1 VAIVF
6 GGWTAYAFVAAYIFY
21 AWRSRTGQQHPPY
34 LGMVH
39 FWLVTCWLWALLTL
53 PIVAA
58 ARRFPV
64 TAANW
69 PVRIP
74 LHLGFALVTHVVQNV
89 VLWAIH
95 PHVRP
100 GPRPEMPESLFGTLI
115 LDLFVYSAIV
125 AAVHA
130 RDAQRQAF
138 RLRTELV
145 EAELHLMRMQLQP
158 HFLFNALNAVSE
170 LIHIDP
176 ARAER
181 ALARLADLLRWSLQS
196 ARLREVPLREELA
209 ALDNYLDI
217 QRMRH
222 GEQLTFRVDPAPDT
236 LGLAV
241 PSLLLQPLV
250 ENAIL
255 HGIRGLPAGT
265 VAIRARRDGDRLE
278 LEVSDDGRGIA
289 ASFREGTGLRT
300 TRARLAGL
308 YGADQ
313 RVHIAAGE
321 RGGTV
326 VGIEL
331 PARAATSADGA
342 ATT

>member
-1 VAIVF
+1 MF
-6 GGWTAYAFVAAYIFY
+6 GGWTLYAFLAAYLFY
-21 AWRSRTGQQHPPY
+21 AWRSRTGQPHPPY
-34 LGMVH
+34 LGLVH
-39 FWLVTCWLWALLTL
+39 FWLVTCWLWALITL
-53 PIVAA
+53 PVVAA

-64 TAANW
+64 TPETW

-74 LHLGFALVTHVVQNV
+74 LHLGFGLVTHVVHTT

-100 GPRPEMPESLFGTLI
+100 GPRPEMPESLIGSLI
-115 LDLFVYSAIV
+115 FDLFLYAALV

-130 RDAQRQAF
+130 RDAQRQAS
-138 RLRTELV
+138 RLRTELI

-176 ARAER
+176 VRAER
-181 ALARLADLLRWSLQS
+181 ALARLGDLLRWSLQS
-196 ARLREVPLREELA
+196 ARLKEVSLREELG
-209 ALDNYLDI
+209 ALENYLDI

-222 GEQLTFRVDPAPDT
+222 GEQLIFRVEPGPDT

-265 VAIRARRDGDRLE
+265 VAIRARREGERLE

-289 ASFREGTGLRT
+289 PPFREGTGLRT
-300 TRARLAGL
+300 TRARLAGEVL
-308 YGADQ
+308 AQ
-313 RVHIAAGE
+313 EVARRAL
-321 RGGTV
+321 V
-326 VGIEL
+326 VDDDGPQGSML
-331 PARAATSADGA
+331 SGHCPPPRRRSRAA
-342 ATT
+342 